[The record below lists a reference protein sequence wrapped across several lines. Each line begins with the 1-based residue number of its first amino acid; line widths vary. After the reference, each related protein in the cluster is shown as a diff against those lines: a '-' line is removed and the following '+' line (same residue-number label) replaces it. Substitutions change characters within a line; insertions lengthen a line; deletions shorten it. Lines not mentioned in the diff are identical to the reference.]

1 MSTRTLFLATGI
13 ACATA
18 GNRQRKGT
26 SAGSAPYHR
35 RRV

>member
-1 MSTRTLFLATGI
+1 MSTRTLFLAKGI

-26 SAGSAPYHR
+26 S
-35 RRV
+35 

>member
-1 MSTRTLFLATGI
+1 MSTRTLFLAKGI

-26 SAGSAPYHR
+26 SAG
-35 RRV
+35 

>member
-1 MSTRTLFLATGI
+1 MSTRTLFLAKGI

-26 SAGSAPYHR
+26 SA
-35 RRV
+35 